1 MQRRNWQRQ
10 GLVWAWLGWLGCG
23 YVFLYGWMPLPTY
36 YLHSLGL
43 HQFAPSLPAGF
54 LYALLL
60 SSLFIAYFQLYQL
73 IQKQYWQPNLQQ
85 LLWLTGLLAI
95 PLLFTYPFNA
105 NDLYRYVIQGRIT
118 AVYGDNPLLMPPAAY
133 PAEPFL
139 PLGGE
144 WVHVTSPYGPVWEL
158 MAGFLASLV
167 HNPLGSLVLFKAWAV
182 LAHLLC
188 GWLIGRKTTPGRA
201 YLWLFNPAL
210 LLIFAGDGHNDGWML
225 LWLVM
230 GWVVLDRPQ
239 LTPGRVALGW
249 AVLCL
254 APLTKAVALLVL
266 PLVAVWL
273 WRRTNQPFTLI
284 IVCTLTTFIITF
296 IAFLP
301 FGFSWQIVQ
310 RLLTEAGGGAS
321 FSAGATFL
329 LWYKDKLGREI
340 TPLLIQF
347 LAAGGFMTLGLF
359 LLGAMSHIGCKNRPV
374 LPFVATI
381 FALYVLVALNFRL
394 WYTSW
399 PLPFVLLDKQSPPTR
414 LHQALWFLFFGQL
427 TPLVYGQLHLY
438 WFNKAHYD
446 THLVG
451 IIITFVCPLLM
462 GWLTSWWQSY
472 THHHPNS
479 PGSQAMSAG

>member
-10 GLVWAWLGWLGCG
+10 GLVWVWLGWLGCG
-23 YVFLYGWMPLPTY
+23 YSWLYGWMSLPTY
-36 YLHSLGL
+36 YLQSLGL

-60 SSLFIAYFQLYQL
+60 GSLFVAYFQLYQL
-73 IQKQYWQPNLQQ
+73 IQKQQWQPSLKQ
-85 LLWLTGLLAI
+85 LFFLTCLLAF

-118 AVYGDNPLLMPPAAY
+118 AVYGDNPLLIPPAAY
-133 PAEPFL
+133 PAEPL
-139 PLGGE
+139 LALGGE
-144 WVHVTSPYGPVWEL
+144 WINITSPYGPVWEL
-158 MAGFLASLV
+158 MAGFLASLTDQ
-167 HNPLGSLVLFKAWAV
+167 PFWSLVLFKAWAV

-188 GWLIGRKTTPGRA
+188 GWLIGRKTTAGRA
-201 YLWLFNPAL
+201 FLWLFNPAL
-210 LLIFAGDGHNDGWML
+210 LLIFAVDGHNDGWML

-249 AVLCL
+249 ACLCL
-254 APLTKAVALLVL
+254 APLTKAVAFLAL
-266 PLVAVWL
+266 PLVGVWL
-273 WRRTNQPFTLI
+273 WRRTAQPFVVTM
-284 IVCTLTTFIITF
+284 VCALTSLVVTFM
-296 IAFLP
+296 AFLP

-329 LWYKDKLGREI
+329 LWYKEKLGREI
-340 TPLLIQF
+340 TSFVIQVF
-347 LAAGGFMTLGLF
+347 AAGGFATLGLF
-359 LLGAMSHIGCKNRPV
+359 LLGSMGQIWLKKRPV
-374 LPFVATI
+374 LPFVAAS

-394 WYTSW
+394 WYTAW
-399 PLPFVLLDKQSPPTR
+399 PLPFVLLDKQSSPTR

-427 TPLVYGQLHLY
+427 NPLVYGHLHLY
-438 WFNKAHYD
+438 WFNKEHYA
-446 THLVG
+446 THVVG
-451 IIITFVCPLLM
+451 VVVTFVCPLLL

-472 THHHPNS
+472 THHNS
-479 PGSQAMSAG
+479 NSSGSQAMLPG